1 VLQGEVGVVGKV
13 HEFLCSGGSC
23 PPLETLRRAGVDM
36 ESPEP
41 IESALSLFAARVEE
55 LEAVLGVAS

>member
-1 VLQGEVGVVGKV
+1 
-13 HEFLCSGGSC
+13 
-23 PPLETLRRAGVDM
+23 LETLRRAGVDM

-55 LEAVLGVAS
+55 LEAILGVVS